1 MKFNSLKILV
11 IVVIIYFSTNNLK
24 AVPLPIPPNIA
35 IQDILK
41 HGKRAFEKN
50 KEDKENQEEYKKTQD
65 ELEKNISNGDSA
77 VINHKNEL
85 RKRFNGNWTGGLV
98 FKDSNSLDISCKIKI
113 SIKDFE
119 GKLNSNCKNVQY
131 TIYLFVNLDR
141 NLENSFILTSIGK
154 EKIKLYGDVT
164 SFLGRNKNLNV
175 KGSLEKY

>member
-65 ELEKNISNGDSA
+65 ELEK
-77 VINHKNEL
+77 
-85 RKRFNGNWTGGLV
+85 
-98 FKDSNSLDISCKIKI
+98 
-113 SIKDFE
+113 
-119 GKLNSNCKNVQY
+119 
-131 TIYLFVNLDR
+131 
-141 NLENSFILTSIGK
+141 
-154 EKIKLYGDVT
+154 
-164 SFLGRNKNLNV
+164 
-175 KGSLEKY
+175 KYF